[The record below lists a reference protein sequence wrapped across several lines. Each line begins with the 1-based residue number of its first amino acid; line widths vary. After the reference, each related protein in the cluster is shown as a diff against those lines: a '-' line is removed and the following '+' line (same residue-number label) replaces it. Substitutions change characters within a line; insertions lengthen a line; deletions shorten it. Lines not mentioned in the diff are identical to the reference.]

1 MAVLGILLAIFIFG
15 MSIFVHELGH
25 FLVAKWCG
33 LKITSFSI
41 GFGKALWKKTVNGVE
56 YRLGFLPFGG
66 YVALPQMLEGVL
78 EDHEEYKDLPK
89 IHPFKRMAVAVA
101 GGIGN
106 IIFAFLLAIIV
117 WLVGT
122 PAHPYEQDAIIG
134 YVAPGSQA
142 ETAGLHVGQTILS
155 VQGEGESSPLKVD
168 TFEQVLEECALFK
181 EVELKVQPEDPA
193 AAPFE
198 VTLKTTPIEKA
209 GFNIIEGLSY
219 RGIIRIGSVITNG
232 AARAAGVLPEDE
244 ITHVDGVKMWSWRQ
258 MTDVI
263 KASNKPLTL
272 TVLRRETKKS
282 KEGETIELTMAPMQ
296 SFARTGDDE
305 KNPDRSRKLIV
316 ENGELERKQ
325 MVGIAS
331 HSVAFDFTKRA
342 YPTPWQQIKKA
353 GSKVIRILRAFTSKK
368 TAKAAANAI
377 SGPVG
382 IFYVLYIMREDLILM
397 LVIAIL
403 INVNLAIVNMLPL
416 PVLDGSQIVYSVYRL
431 VTGRELPKQLLLAA
445 TNAFVVL
452 LLMLMVFLVFRDVN
466 RHFIKSPPPEGIE
479 FISEQEALD
488 RKLVTLAELQTDP
501 FRVAKMEELNAPE
514 PAESTP

>member
-142 ETAGLHVGQTILS
+142 ETVGLNVGQTILS
-155 VQGEGESSPLKVD
+155 VQGEGESEPLEVN
-168 TFEQVLEECALFK
+168 TYEQVLEECALFK
-181 EVELKVQPEDPA
+181 EVTLLVQPEDPA
-193 AAPFE
+193 ADPFD
-198 VTLKTTPIEKA
+198 VTLKTTPIKKA

-219 RGIIRIGSVITNG
+219 RGIIRVGSAITNG
-232 AARAAGVLPEDE
+232 AAKAAGVLPEDE
-244 ITHVDGVKMWSWRQ
+244 ITHIDGVKMWSWNQ

-263 KASNKPLTL
+263 KSSDKPLTL
-272 TVLRRETKKS
+272 TVLRRDSKKS
-282 KEGETIELTMAPMQ
+282 EKGETLELTMAPKQ
-296 SFARTGDDE
+296 TFARTPKEE
-305 KNPDRSRKLIV
+305 KNPEQGRKLIV
-316 ENGELERKQ
+316 GDGELERIK

-331 HSVAFDFTKRA
+331 HSIAYDFEKRA
-342 YPTPWQQIKKA
+342 YPTPWAQVKEA
-353 GSKVIRILRAFTSKK
+353 GSKVLRILRAFTSKK
-368 TAKAAANAI
+368 TAGAAANAI

-382 IFYVLYIMREDLILM
+382 IFAVLYIMREDLILM

-431 VTGRELPKQLLLAA
+431 VTGRELPKQLLLGA

-452 LLMLMVFLVFRDVN
+452 LLTLMVFLVFRDVN
-466 RHFIKSPPPEGIE
+466 RHFIKPKMPEGIE
-479 FISEQEALD
+479 LISEQEAID
-488 RKLVTLAELQTDP
+488 RKLVTLAELEADP
-501 FRVAKMEELNAPE
+501 FLVAKPGELKAPK